1 MAKFKSKGL
10 RYAFRDGFVSLK
22 RHPLILLASITTMT
36 LMLFL
41 LAVFMAFAMNVTNLI
56 KIAGQQPPIEI
67 QFKQD
72 AADGEI
78 TVILESLYQ
87 DDRVVE
93 NILISP
99 EENFERFKEQLG
111 KDELFSDFDYL
122 QYIPYTITVRL
133 SDPALGEQF
142 YEDYANLPGVRE
154 VQMEAQVMSFLQQA
168 IRSVSIASLL
178 IFIALGV
185 ISSFIIS
192 NMVRVAALSRSVEIS
207 IMKYMGATNRYIRIP
222 FIVEGVVVGL
232 VSALLATLLAVFAY
246 EGILLRWDPDLATS
260 SFRLMYM
267 GEILPS
273 ILLVTFAVGII
284 LGGVSSGL
292 SVKKYVQV

>member
-1 MAKFKSKGL
+1 MKRFKSKGL

-41 LAVFMAFAMNVTNLI
+41 IAVFMMFAMNVTHLI
-56 KIAGQQPPIEI
+56 RIAGQQPPIEI
-67 QFKQD
+67 QFAQE

-78 TVILESLYQ
+78 TVVLESLYE
-87 DDRVVE
+87 DERVVE
-93 NILISP
+93 TVLISP

-111 KDELFSDFDYL
+111 KDELFADFDYM

-133 SDPALGEQF
+133 ADPALGEQF
-142 YEDYANLPGVRE
+142 FEDYDGLPGIRE
-154 VQMEAQVMSFLQQA
+154 VMMEAEVMSFLQRT
-168 IRSVSIASLL
+168 IRSVSIASAL

-246 EGILLRWDPDLATS
+246 EAVLLRWDPDLATS
-260 SFRLMYM
+260 SFRLLYM
-267 GEILPS
+267 GDVLPGV
-273 ILLVTFAVGII
+273 LLVTFAVGTV

>member
-1 MAKFKSKGL
+1 MKRFKSKGL

-41 LAVFMAFAMNVTNLI
+41 IAVFMMFAMNVTHLI
-56 KIAGQQPPIEI
+56 RIAGQQPPIEI
-67 QFKQD
+67 QFAQE

-78 TVILESLYQ
+78 TVVLESLYE
-87 DDRVVE
+87 DERVVE
-93 NILISP
+93 TVLISP

-111 KDELFSDFDYL
+111 KDELFADFDYM

-133 SDPALGEQF
+133 ADPALGEQF
-142 YEDYANLPGVRE
+142 FEDYDGLPGIRE
-154 VQMEAQVMSFLQQA
+154 VMMEAEVMSFLQRT
-168 IRSVSIASLL
+168 IRSVSIASAL

-246 EGILLRWDPDLATS
+246 EAVLLRWDPDLATS
-260 SFRLMYM
+260 SFRLLYM
-267 GEILPS
+267 GDVLPGV
-273 ILLVTFAVGII
+273 LLVTFAVGTI

>member
-1 MAKFKSKGL
+1 
-10 RYAFRDGFVSLK
+10 
-22 RHPLILLASITTMT
+22 MT

-41 LAVFMAFAMNVTNLI
+41 IAVFMMFAMNVTHLI
-56 KIAGQQPPIEI
+56 RIAGQQPPIEI
-67 QFKQD
+67 QFAQKPRT
-72 AADGEI
+72 GNHGGPRI
-78 TVILESLYQ
+78 PLRRR
-87 DDRVVE
+87 RVVE
-93 NILISP
+93 TVLISP
-99 EENFERFKEQLG
+99 EENFERFRTARQG
-111 KDELFSDFDYL
+111 R
-122 QYIPYTITVRL
+122 IVCRL
-133 SDPALGEQF
+133 RLYAIHSLYNYRPPADPPWANSF
-142 YEDYANLPGVRE
+142 EDYDGLPGIRE
-154 VQMEAQVMSFLQQA
+154 VMMEAEVMSFLQRT
-168 IRSVSIASLL
+168 IRSVSIASAL

-246 EGILLRWDPDLATS
+246 EAVLLRWDPDLATS
-260 SFRLMYM
+260 SFRLLYM
-267 GEILPS
+267 GDVLPGV
-273 ILLVTFAVGII
+273 LLVTFAVGTV